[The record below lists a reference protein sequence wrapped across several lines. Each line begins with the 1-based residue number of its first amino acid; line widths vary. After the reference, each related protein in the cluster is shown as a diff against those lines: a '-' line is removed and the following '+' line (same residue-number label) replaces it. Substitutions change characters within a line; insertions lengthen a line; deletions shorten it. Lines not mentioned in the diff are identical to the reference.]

1 MSSTKVPPP
10 RKLEEKE
17 DLDSFEDFWFQV
29 ETYYGRDPRFATFIT
44 DPNITWEGV
53 GVPNRGLGDIISG
66 TDGTKEHIHV

>member
-29 ETYYGRDPRFATFIT
+29 ETYYGRDQRFAPIFNNPDFVCTAF
-44 DPNITWEGV
+44 D
-53 GVPNRGLGDIISG
+53 L
-66 TDGTKEHIHV
+66 H